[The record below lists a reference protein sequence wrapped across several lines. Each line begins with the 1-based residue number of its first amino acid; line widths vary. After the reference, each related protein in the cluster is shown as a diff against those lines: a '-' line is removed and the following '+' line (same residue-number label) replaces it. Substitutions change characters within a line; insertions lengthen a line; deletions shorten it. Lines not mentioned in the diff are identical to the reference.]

1 MGSIARMRCA
11 FLYVSESN
19 ASPDLHKHPLL
30 YFQTMLCILNKVFD
44 DKRIAIACL
53 MTWLVVVLL
62 AFNSIGLFHSDF
74 TRLGPSPTTK
84 IMTLTIDTW
93 DRWFMVAMASFTSTC
108 FNDFFSDS
116 LTPFFLNT
124 IQDQKT
130 KYLPYSKITCYIII
144 QMWSIYCGLMSI
156 FSVGLLMSQVDF
168 LLIRLAAD
176 LMVNSFTSFKFLHG
190 KEVNRRGYYVE
201 SHIKFDDEDSVC
213 CNEDRHKCAEE
224 MTDILSEPAEH
235 RPLNPS

>member
-1 MGSIARMRCA
+1 
-11 FLYVSESN
+11 
-19 ASPDLHKHPLL
+19 
-30 YFQTMLCILNKVFD
+30 MLFILNTVFD
-44 DKRIAIACL
+44 DKRIAITCL
-53 MTWLVVVLL
+53 MVWLVIVLL

-93 DRWFMVAMASFTSTC
+93 DRWMMVAVASFTSTC

-130 KYLPYSKITCYIII
+130 KYLPYTKTTCYIIL
-144 QMWSIYCGLMSI
+144 QLWSVYCSLMSI

-168 LLIRLAAD
+168 LLIRLTAE
-176 LMVNSFTSFKFLHG
+176 LIVNSYTTFKFLQG
-190 KEVNRRGYYVE
+190 KEVNRRLYYNE
-201 SHIKFDDEDSVC
+201 SHIKLDEERDEEDD
-213 CNEDRHKCAEE
+213 RRKRAEE
-224 MTDILSEPAEH
+224 MTDVLSDQSED
-235 RPLNPS
+235 RPLNPGNP